1 MKAEAIQKALDALTG
16 KSAAG
21 ITTAS
26 EVLTNVQAEPAPPA
40 GVPAPPEAQ
49 GPETQE
55 AGPPEGLPPVEAGNM
70 DGIAALTGLP
80 MVPMGD
86 LPDPADIP
94 ADEEAQGAA
103 FDFLF

>member
-1 MKAEAIQKALDALTG
+1 MKAEAIQKALDALEG

-26 EVLTNVQAEPAPPA
+26 EVLATVQAEPSPPE
-40 GVPAPPEAQ
+40 GVPAPPETQ
-49 GPETQE
+49 GPEIEE
-55 AGPPEGLPPVEAGNM
+55 AGLPDGLPPVEPGNM
-70 DGIAALTGLP
+70 DGIATLTGLP

-86 LPDPADIP
+86 LPDPPDIP